1 MPPSCHLTTA
11 VYRHFVEA
19 NHLGEVIA
27 RAAGRATAD
36 DPAAQAWASKAI
48 GALIAQGEMPREVA
62 EAMGDA
68 YQQLGGG
75 DLHVAMRSSAT
86 AEDLPDLSFAGQSG

>member
-1 MPPSCHLTTA
+1 ML
-11 VYRHFVEA
+11 
-19 NHLGEVIA
+19 
-27 RAAGRATAD
+27 
-36 DPAAQAWASKAI
+36 AAQAWASKAI

-68 YQQLGGG
+68 YQQLSGG